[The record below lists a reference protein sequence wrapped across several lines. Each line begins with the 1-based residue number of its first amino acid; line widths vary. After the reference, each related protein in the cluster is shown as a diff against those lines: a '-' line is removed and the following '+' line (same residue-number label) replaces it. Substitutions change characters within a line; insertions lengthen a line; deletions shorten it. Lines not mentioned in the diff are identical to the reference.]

1 MAEALEGVPAPRR
14 NADAVLSGTLEAS
27 RSAWPGD
34 PVALLLVEDDPGDAL
49 LVEELLA
56 DSGISAALSWA
67 RSLADARR
75 VLAEQGVPGCIL
87 LDLHL
92 PDAHGLD
99 AVTQLLA
106 AAPGAA
112 VVVLTG
118 LAEEASGLAAVAAG
132 AQDYLVKG
140 QLEPQLF
147 GRAVR
152 YAAQRKQ
159 VEQAAAAL
167 QVERVRAQENS
178 RLERGLLPVP
188 LLRGDGFEVVSRYRP
203 GRAQAL
209 LGGDFYDV
217 VETADG
223 TVHAVVGDVS
233 GHGPAEAAL
242 GVCLRVAWRSF
253 VLAGSSGSTL
263 MELLEQILVAE
274 RDGEQLFATLTSLSF
289 TPDRRRVRVVRAGHP
304 GMLQR
309 VGGDVEW
316 VEPPGGP
323 ALGLLPGL
331 AHWPQEEL
339 PLPPGAGLALFTDG
353 LFEGH
358 TGRGR
363 ERLGERGLLALARK
377 AAGLASDLF
386 VDTLIS
392 DAEAA
397 AAGHGGLA
405 DDVALV
411 HLGWKQTDS

>member
-1 MAEALEGVPAPRR
+1 MAEGLDGAPVPRLTASP
-14 NADAVLSGTLEAS
+14 VHGGTLEAS
-27 RSAWPGD
+27 RVVPQGAAA
-34 PVALLLVEDDPGDAL
+34 ALLLVEDDPGDAL
-49 LVEELLA
+49 LVEELLV
-56 DSGISAALSWA
+56 DSGMRATLSWA
-67 RSLADARR
+67 RSLAEAKTM
-75 VLAEQGVPGCIL
+75 LAGQGVPECIL

-92 PDAHGLD
+92 PDAQGLD

-140 QLEPQLF
+140 HLEPQLF
-147 GRAVR
+147 GRAIR

-167 QVERVRAQENS
+167 QAGRLRAQENA

-188 LLRGDGFEVVSRYRP
+188 LLRTADFEVVPRYRP

-217 VETADG
+217 VETVDG

-253 VLAGSSGSTL
+253 VLAGASGSTL

-289 TPDRRRVRVVRAGHP
+289 HPDRRRLRVLRAGHP
-304 GMLQR
+304 GLLQR
-309 VGGDVEW
+309 CDGAVQW
-316 VEPPGGP
+316 VEPAAGP
-323 ALGLLPGL
+323 ALGLMPGH
-331 AHWPQEEL
+331 AHWPQDEL
-339 PLPPGAGLALFTDG
+339 LLPPGAGVALFTDG

-358 TGRGR
+358 VGRGR
-363 ERLGERGLLALARK
+363 ERLGEDGLLALARK
-377 AAGLASDLF
+377 AAALPPDGF
-386 VDTLIS
+386 VDNLIS
-392 DAEAA
+392 EAESAA
-397 AAGHGGLA
+397 SSHGGLA
-405 DDVALV
+405 DDVAIV
-411 HLGWKQTDS
+411 HLGWKKSSL